1 MNGLSTDSTKL
12 LTEKLSLARELAT
25 LKTELDHLRSQANYQ
40 QTVLAE
46 KLALQRQVS
55 TLEVELETEKRTSKR
70 AGHKEKGNDNEIE
83 LQKEVEELR
92 KEVSRERREKEK
104 AQKAGDN
111 GSNEWESRKAILE
124 SKMEQLRT
132 KLRESK
138 EQVKELQTDL
148 AQAQA
153 VITKAS
159 ATATNSGDPVRPSR
173 KRTANKIS
181 TDSMIGTPDGVAV
194 RGKRPATKIGKPD
207 QTSLGEKSMFS
218 ITPYLNRTLS
228 VAPETPR
235 HEPEPEAND
244 GREVEANGQTPTVDL
259 AQPATEKEAIQR
271 SKDVPRLAILQPQQ
285 KKKTKEK
292 TILTD
297 AKNTTINTKAPQ
309 KKMRMV
315 GTLEKVTEEEVDE
328 NVEPP
333 SITATLA
340 STKLSMQNQATA
352 AGGAEPKKK
361 KRKLLGAAKTLFDE
375 DDGEVT
381 KRPAKII
388 LGPTRSLAK
397 GQPVGSKGGLQ
408 SGLSG
413 NTRGF
418 GAFSP
423 LKKDRRGAQASFLA

>member
-1 MNGLSTDSTKL
+1 MNGLSIDSTKL

-25 LKTELDHLRSQANYQ
+25 LKTELDHLRSQANFQ

-55 TLEVELETEKRTSKR
+55 TLEVELETEKRVSKR
-70 AGHKEKGNDNEIE
+70 AGPKEKGSDNENE

-92 KEVSRERREKEK
+92 KELSRERREKER
-104 AQKAGDN
+104 AQKAGDK
-111 GSNEWESRKAILE
+111 GSNEWESRKVVLE
-124 SKMEQLRT
+124 SKLGQLRT

-153 VITKAS
+153 AITKAS
-159 ATATNSGDPVRPSR
+159 TTATNGGDPVKPAR
-173 KRTANKIS
+173 KRAANQIS

-194 RGKRPATKIGKPD
+194 RGKRPAIKSGKTD
-207 QTSLGEKSMFS
+207 QTLLGEKSMFS

-235 HEPEPEAND
+235 HELEPEAND
-244 GREVEANGQTPTVDL
+244 GREAETNGQTPTIGL
-259 AQPATEKEAIQR
+259 PQPAAEKEAIQESNDA
-271 SKDVPRLAILQPQQ
+271 SKLAVLQPKQ

-297 AKNTTINTKAPQ
+297 AKNAMINTKAPQ
-309 KKMRMV
+309 KKLRII
-315 GTLEKVTEEEVDE
+315 GTLEKVSEEEADE
-328 NVEPP
+328 NMEPT
-333 SITATLA
+333 SIAATLA
-340 STKLSMQNQATA
+340 STKPSMPIQETA
-352 AGGAEPKKK
+352 AGGLEPKKK
-361 KRKLLGAAKTLFDE
+361 KRKLLGAAKTIFDE
-375 DDGEVT
+375 DDGETT
-381 KRPAKII
+381 KRPTKIM
-388 LGPTRSLAK
+388 LGPVRSLAK

-408 SGLSG
+408 GGLSG
-413 NTRGF
+413 NVRGF

-423 LKKDRRGAQASFLA
+423 LKKDRRGAQASFLV

>member
-12 LTEKLSLARELAT
+12 LAEKLSLARGLAT
-25 LKTELDHLRSQANYQ
+25 LKTELDHLRTQANYQ

-46 KLALQRQVS
+46 KLALQRHVS
-55 TLEVELETEKRTSKR
+55 TLEVELEMEKRASKR
-70 AGHKEKGNDNEIE
+70 TGHKEKRGDNEIE

-92 KEVSRERREKEK
+92 KELSREKREKEK
-104 AQKAGDN
+104 AQKAGDK
-111 GSNEWESRKAILE
+111 GSNEWESRRAVLE
-124 SKMEQLRT
+124 SKVEQLRT

-138 EQVKELQTDL
+138 EQVKELRTEL

-153 VITKAS
+153 AITKAS
-159 ATATNSGDPVRPSR
+159 TTATNSGDSVKPGR
-173 KRTANKIS
+173 KRTANQIS

-194 RGKRPATKIGKPD
+194 RRKRPATKSGKPD
-207 QTSLGEKSMFS
+207 QNSLGEKSMFS
-218 ITPYLNRTLS
+218 ITPYLNRTLNA
-228 VAPETPR
+228 APETPR
-235 HEPEPEAND
+235 HEAELEANY
-244 GREVEANGQTPTVDL
+244 RHEVETNGQILTADPP
-259 AQPATEKEAIQR
+259 QPAAEEDIQG
-271 SKDVPRLAILQPQQ
+271 SKDASKLAVLQPQQ
-285 KKKTKEK
+285 KKTKEK

-297 AKNTTINTKAPQ
+297 ARNTVTNTKAPQ
-309 KKMRMV
+309 KKVRMA

-333 SITATLA
+333 STTATLV
-340 STKLSMQNQATA
+340 SMKLSTQNKAMA

-361 KRKLLGAAKTLFDE
+361 KRKLLGAAKTIFDE
-375 DDGEVT
+375 DDGEAT
-381 KRPAKII
+381 KRPAKVA
-388 LGPTRSLAK
+388 LRPARSLVK

-413 NTRGF
+413 NIRGF

>member
-1 MNGLSTDSTKL
+1 MNGLSTDSIKL

-25 LKTELDHLRSQANYQ
+25 LKTELNHLRTQANYQ

-55 TLEVELETEKRTSKR
+55 TLEVELETEKRASKR
-70 AGHKEKGNDNEIE
+70 TGHKEKGGDNEVE
-83 LQKEVEELR
+83 LQQEVEELR
-92 KEVSRERREKEK
+92 KELSRERWEKEK
-104 AQKAGDN
+104 AQKAGDK
-111 GSNEWESRKAILE
+111 GSNEWESRKTVLE
-124 SKMEQLRT
+124 SKVEQLRT

-138 EQVKELQTDL
+138 EQVKELRTEL

-153 VITKAS
+153 AITKAS
-159 ATATNSGDPVRPSR
+159 TTATNSGDSVKPGR
-173 KRTANKIS
+173 KRTANQIS
-181 TDSMIGTPDGVAV
+181 TDSMIGTPGGVAV
-194 RGKRPATKIGKPD
+194 RGKRPATKSGKPD
-207 QTSLGEKSMFS
+207 QSSLGEKSMFS
-218 ITPYLNRTLS
+218 ITPYLNRTFS

-235 HEPEPEAND
+235 HEAELEAND
-244 GREVEANGQTPTVDL
+244 GREVETNGQTPTADPP
-259 AQPATEKEAIQR
+259 QPAAEEEDILR
-271 SKDVPRLAILQPQQ
+271 SKDASKLAALQPQQ

-297 AKNTTINTKAPQ
+297 AKNTVINTKVPQ
-309 KKMRMV
+309 KKVRMV

-333 SITATLA
+333 STTATLA
-340 STKLSMQNQATA
+340 SMKPSTQNQAMA

-361 KRKLLGAAKTLFDE
+361 KRKLLGAAKTIFDE
-375 DDGEVT
+375 DDGEAT

-388 LGPTRSLAK
+388 LGPARSSAR
-397 GQPVGSKGGLQ
+397 GQPVGNKGGLQ
-408 SGLSG
+408 SSLSG

-423 LKKDRRGAQASFLA
+423 LKRDRRGAQASFA

>member
-25 LKTELDHLRSQANYQ
+25 LKTELEHLRSQANYQ

-55 TLEVELETEKRTSKR
+55 TLEVELETEKRASKR
-70 AGHKEKGNDNEIE
+70 AGHKDKGCDTEIE

-92 KEVSRERREKEK
+92 KELSRERREKEK
-104 AQKAGDN
+104 AQKAEDK
-111 GSNEWESRKAILE
+111 GSTEWESRKAVLE
-124 SKMEQLRT
+124 SKVEQLRT

-153 VITKAS
+153 AITKAS
-159 ATATNSGDPVRPSR
+159 ATATNSGDSVKPAR
-173 KRTANKIS
+173 KRTANQIS
-181 TDSMIGTPDGVAV
+181 TDSMIGTPDGVAA
-194 RGKRPATKIGKPD
+194 RGKRPATKSGKPD

-235 HEPEPEAND
+235 HEPEPEVNN
-244 GREVEANGQTPTVDL
+244 GHEAETNGQTPTVDL
-259 AQPATEKEAIQR
+259 PQLAAEKETPQGN
-271 SKDVPRLAILQPQQ
+271 KDASTLAVLQLQQ

-292 TILTD
+292 TILTE
-297 AKNTTINTKAPQ
+297 AKNTVINTKAPQ

-340 STKLSMQNQATA
+340 SMKPSMQNQVPG

-361 KRKLLGAAKTLFDE
+361 KRKLFGSAKTIFDE
-375 DDGEVT
+375 DDGEAT
-381 KRPAKII
+381 KRPAKIN
-388 LGPTRSLAK
+388 LGPARSLAK
-397 GQPVGSKGGLQ
+397 GQSIGSKGGLQ

-413 NTRGF
+413 NARGF

-423 LKKDRRGAQASFLA
+423 LKKDKRGAQASFLA